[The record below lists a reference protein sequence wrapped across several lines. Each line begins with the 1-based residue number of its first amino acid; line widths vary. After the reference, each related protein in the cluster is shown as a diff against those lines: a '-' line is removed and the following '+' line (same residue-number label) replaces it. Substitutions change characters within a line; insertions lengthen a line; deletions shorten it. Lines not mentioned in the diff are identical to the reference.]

1 MDILKNTKLADLKFI
16 AVQLL
21 YIMTFGMTS
30 YSKWIEEGVP
40 QHFVDRFSDTVLS
53 ILPGGMF
60 FSFYTVAIAETF
72 ALALF
77 LISVFKM
84 EWLSESRK
92 IYLESGLVLS
102 LFIFLILGFGLRLAG
117 EYGGAADLF
126 FYFGVTLI
134 ALYIVEK
141 SKTK

>member
-53 ILPGGMF
+53 ILPGGMI
-60 FSFYTVAIAETF
+60 FSFYTIAIAETF

-134 ALYIVEK
+134 ALYVVEK